1 MNFNTGYAYLL
12 WVLIIPF
19 DNSFSFFFLLAWC
32 QNLKESCSVKKPNS
46 TIHQRINWL
55 MAWSILTLENLCTPS
70 NHAILVLLYK
80 FSQVTSF
87 VVISWRFQIS
97 FQRLPKITKDCQT
110 KTSIE
115 GPKVFR
121 SDKTK
126 LSVLKGTK
134 ICHKTDIFTCED
146 LPVGLVDSF
155 CHLPGGHLIFI
166 ENILQEIQVTDWST
180 VSTIW
185 NFWEQLLIIVFGHM
199 AQKVKYDKAQSIN
212 VSWCSCDL
220 VTYTNTN
227 LSWSCRDTRQCHL
240 CCCTDVCV
248 PFVLDCIL
256 LLLC

>member
-1 MNFNTGYAYLL
+1 MINLNFRKLMHSKQPCHSRFIMYIFTSN
-12 WVLIIPF
+12 IICC
-19 DNSFSFFFLLAWC
+19 DFL
-32 QNLKESCSVKKPNS
+32 K
-46 TIHQRINWL
+46 
-55 MAWSILTLENLCTPS
+55 
-70 NHAILVLLYK
+70 
-80 FSQVTSF
+80 
-87 VVISWRFQIS
+87 ISDLF
-97 FQRLPKITKDCQT
+97 PKITKDNQRLS

-134 ICHKTDIFTCED
+134 ICHKNDIFTCED

-155 CHLPGGHLIFI
+155 LPGGHLIFI